1 MVRIFRWAVLL
12 TMAALAS
19 APFGLAQQSAR
30 EARKSGEHLQKE
42 AMKRAK
48 RAQKEARR
56 REKEVRKRLKERD
69 SDRTAETRRLIKE
82 RKREQKREAASRPTT
97 KSPFEVDDKT
107 GKGSGEKGEKPEIH
121 AKQRGIDSS
130 TESSG
135 SSPPEQ

>member
-1 MVRIFRWAVLL
+1 MDRIFRWAVLL
-12 TMAALAS
+12 AIAALAS
-19 APFGLAQQSAR
+19 APLGLAQQSAR

-82 RKREQKREAASRPTT
+82 RKREQKQTAASRPTT
-97 KSPFEVDDKT
+97 KSPFEVDDQS
-107 GKGSGEKGEKPEIH
+107 GKSAGAKGEKPEIR

-130 TESSG
+130 TT
-135 SSPPEQ
+135 SPPDP